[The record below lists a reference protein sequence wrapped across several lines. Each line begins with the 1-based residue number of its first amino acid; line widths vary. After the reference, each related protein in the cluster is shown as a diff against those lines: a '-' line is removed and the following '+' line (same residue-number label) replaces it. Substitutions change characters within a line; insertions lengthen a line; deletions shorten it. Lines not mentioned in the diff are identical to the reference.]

1 MFRHKR
7 TSLDRLVTIVKN
19 SSVADNDI
27 VYRVIYEMNFNTIE
41 EYPPKNWEKKTL
53 FNTLFKKLN
62 RYIKILPIPIIG
74 MDRQYNRQ
82 VLTRPVLQG
91 AKYGSIAGLIATWS
105 ISTAIAASELE
116 LGLPIS
122 TFYAVIGT
130 SLGSNDFITA
140 AYLGFGLH
148 LVTGTILGAVI
159 GGLAVRVEMRKNI
172 TNIFNP
178 YRSILMGIGTGIL
191 VWLVLFL
198 PITALIIQPS
208 IDRIA
213 EILSLG
219 QNNTPFS
226 VFDSDNLSQSF
237 RGIAISAVA
246 FHIIW
251 GAIFGF
257 IISSLLR
264 IRFQSSLLSPS
275 SSSSM
280 MQNRQF
286 IGSPLK
292 TIYFGLVAGLISS
305 LAISGLI
312 LLVEKIN
319 SLPVGTFY
327 YVLVSALTNS
337 YSGNTETVIVLGLAL
352 HLLAGSFLGLMMS
365 IPFVLLRNIREDGI
379 NRKKMSFIEKYS
391 SIYGIAFGFGLW
403 LMIFLPVTFMIVIPL
418 LNSFEFQDI
427 MIGQRVP
434 TGEVASTT
442 FYGLLSMMDRII
454 YGALAFNV
462 LYGLLT
468 AIMLQSFS
476 QKYPVTDNKHER
488 QDKEADL

>member
-1 MFRHKR
+1 M
-7 TSLDRLVTIVKN
+7 
-19 SSVADNDI
+19 
-27 VYRVIYEMNFNTIE
+27 
-41 EYPPKNWEKKTL
+41 
-53 FNTLFKKLN
+53 
-62 RYIKILPIPIIG
+62 
-74 MDRQYNRQ
+74 NRQ
-82 VLTRPVLQG
+82 DNPQVLSRPVLQG
-91 AKYGSIAGLIATWS
+91 AKFGAIAGLIATWS

-122 TFYAVIGT
+122 TFYAIIGI
-130 SLGSNDFITA
+130 SLGSNDFIA
-140 AYLGFGLH
+140 SAYIGFGSH
-148 LVTGTILGAVI
+148 LATGTILGAVI

-178 YRSILMGIGTGIL
+178 YRSVLMGIGTGIL

-208 IDRIA
+208 IDRII
-213 EILSLG
+213 EILPVSQENTTLSL
-219 QNNTPFS
+219 
-226 VFDSDNLSQSF
+226 FDSDNLSQSF
-237 RGIAISAVA
+237 RGIAISAIA
-246 FHIIW
+246 FHIVW

-264 IRFQSSLLSPS
+264 NRFQSSLLSA

-292 TIYFGLVAGLISS
+292 TIFFGLVAGLISS

-337 YSGNTETVIVLGLAL
+337 YSGNTETVIALGLAL
-352 HLLAGSFLGLMMS
+352 HLLAGSFLGLIMS
-365 IPFVLLRNIREDGI
+365 IPFVLLRNIRRDGV
-379 NRKKMSFIEKYS
+379 NRNISFIEKYS

-403 LMIFLPVTFMIVIPL
+403 LVIFLPVTFMVVIPL

-427 MIGQRVP
+427 MIRQSVP
-434 TGEVASTT
+434 TGQVASTT
-442 FYGLLSMMDRII
+442 FYGLLSMMDKII
-454 YGALAFNV
+454 YGALAFNIF
-462 LYGLLT
+462 YGLLT

-476 QKYPVTDNKHER
+476 QKYPVTDNKHEG
-488 QDKEADL
+488 QHKQADLV

>member
-1 MFRHKR
+1 M
-7 TSLDRLVTIVKN
+7 
-19 SSVADNDI
+19 
-27 VYRVIYEMNFNTIE
+27 
-41 EYPPKNWEKKTL
+41 
-53 FNTLFKKLN
+53 
-62 RYIKILPIPIIG
+62 
-74 MDRQYNRQ
+74 NRQ
-82 VLTRPVLQG
+82 HNPQVLSRPVLQG
-91 AKYGSIAGLIATWS
+91 AKYGAIAGLIATWS

-122 TFYAVIGT
+122 TFYAIIGI
-130 SLGSNDFITA
+130 SLGSNDFIA
-140 AYLGFGLH
+140 SAYLGFGSH
-148 LVTGTILGAVI
+148 LATGTILGAII

-178 YRSILMGIGTGIL
+178 YRSVLMGIGTGIL
-191 VWLVLFL
+191 VWLILFL

-208 IDRIA
+208 IDRII
-213 EILSLG
+213 EILPVSQENTTLSL
-219 QNNTPFS
+219 
-226 VFDSDNLSQSF
+226 FDSNNLSQSF
-237 RGIAISAVA
+237 RGIAISAIA

-264 IRFQSSLLSPS
+264 IRFQSSLLSAS

-280 MQNRQF
+280 MQYRQF

-337 YSGNTETVIVLGLAL
+337 YSGNTETVIALGLAL
-352 HLLAGSFLGLMMS
+352 HLLTGSFLGLIMS
-365 IPFVLLRNIREDGI
+365 IPFVLLRNIRRDGV
-379 NRKKMSFIEKYS
+379 NRKISFIEKYS

-403 LMIFLPVTFMIVIPL
+403 LVIFLPVTFTVVIPL

-427 MIGQRVP
+427 MIRQSVP
-434 TGEVASTT
+434 TGQVASTT

-454 YGALAFNV
+454 YGALAFNIF
-462 LYGLLT
+462 YGLLT

-476 QKYPVTDNKHER
+476 QKYPVTDNKHEG
-488 QDKEADL
+488 QHKQADLI

>member
-1 MFRHKR
+1 M
-7 TSLDRLVTIVKN
+7 
-19 SSVADNDI
+19 SS
-27 VYRVIYEMNFNTIE
+27 YGSWK
-41 EYPPKNWEKKTL
+41 PKSILIISSRKM
-53 FNTLFKKLN
+53 N
-62 RYIKILPIPIIG
+62 RYIKILPF
-74 MDRQYNRQ
+74 QYICMGQHENPQ
-82 VLTRPVLQG
+82 VLARPVVKG

-122 TFYAVIGT
+122 TFYAIIGI
-130 SLGSNDFITA
+130 SLGSNDFIA
-140 AYLGFGLH
+140 SAYLGFGLH
-148 LVTGTILGAVI
+148 LATGTILGAII
-159 GGLAVRVEMRKNI
+159 GGLAVRIEMRKNI
-172 TNIFNP
+172 TIIFDP

-191 VWLVLFL
+191 VWLILFL

-226 VFDSDNLSQSF
+226 VFDSNNLSQSF

-264 IRFQSSLLSPS
+264 IKIRSSLLSA
-275 SSSSM
+275 SSSM
-280 MQNRQF
+280 IQNRQF

-292 TIYFGLVAGLISS
+292 TIYFGLVAGLVSS

-319 SLPVGTFY
+319 SLPVGIFY

-337 YSGNTETVIVLGLAL
+337 YSGNTETVIALGLAL
-352 HLLAGSFLGLMMS
+352 HLLAGSFLGLIMS
-365 IPFVLLRNIREDGI
+365 IPFVLLRNIRRDGI
-379 NRKKMSFIEKYS
+379 NRKISFIEKYS

-403 LMIFLPVTFMIVIPL
+403 LVIFLPVTFMIVIPL

-427 MIGQRVP
+427 MIRQRIP
-434 TGEVASTT
+434 TGEVTSAT
-442 FYGLLSMMDRII
+442 FFELLSMMDRII
-454 YGALAFNV
+454 YGALAFNIF
-462 LYGLLT
+462 YGLLT

-476 QKYPVTDNKHER
+476 DKYPVTDNKHQR
-488 QDKEADL
+488 QNKADIIRGRDNE

>member
-1 MFRHKR
+1 MERYNNSQVFRR
-7 TSLDRLVTIVKN
+7 
-19 SSVADNDI
+19 
-27 VYRVIYEMNFNTIE
+27 
-41 EYPPKNWEKKTL
+41 
-53 FNTLFKKLN
+53 
-62 RYIKILPIPIIG
+62 PIIE
-74 MDRQYNRQ
+74 
-82 VLTRPVLQG
+82 G
-91 AKYGSIAGLIATWS
+91 AKYGAIAGLIATWS

-122 TFYAVIGT
+122 TFYAVIGI
-130 SLGSNDFITA
+130 SLGSIDLITA

-148 LVTGTILGAVI
+148 LATGTILGAVI

-208 IDRIA
+208 IDRII
-213 EILSLG
+213 EILPVSQENTTLSL
-219 QNNTPFS
+219 
-226 VFDSDNLSQSF
+226 FDGNNLSQFF
-237 RGIAISAVA
+237 RGIAISAIA

-365 IPFVLLRNIREDGI
+365 IPFVLLRNIRGDGI
-379 NRKKMSFIEKYS
+379 KRKISFIEKYS

-403 LMIFLPVTFMIVIPL
+403 LVIFLPVTFMVVIPL

-427 MIGQRVP
+427 MIRQSVP
-434 TGEVASTT
+434 TGQVASTT

-454 YGALAFNV
+454 YGALAFNIF
-462 LYGLLT
+462 YGLLT

-476 QKYPVTDNKHER
+476 QKYPVTDNKHEG
-488 QDKEADL
+488 QHKEADLI